1 MRKWS
6 VLVIIIILFASTI
19 SYVVKSM
26 TYKQKIDVTGIL
38 TASSPQS
45 YVHVA
50 TYERIISLAPSIT
63 EVLFALGLGD
73 RVVGVTRYCKFPPE
87 AVAKAKIGGYSDPN
101 YEAIITLDPDL
112 VIMLPEHRMAKQ
124 YLARFGLTV
133 LVVNHDSISGILN
146 SIITI
151 GKTCGV
157 EQNARSLVHNL
168 QTKMESIRRKTK
180 GLYHPRVMISVGR
193 GMGSG
198 SLNDVYISGRDSF
211 YNEMINLAGGTN
223 AYTGKVPIPVVTKE
237 SIIRMNPEVIID
249 MVPDLNKKGWSKA
262 MILKK
267 WKSLSQVDAVK
278 NNRVFVFGQD
288 YVVIPGPRFILV
300 LEEMAKAIHPE
311 LNWR

>member
-6 VLVIIIILFASTI
+6 VLVIIILFASTI